1 MHTWNEIAKK
11 TYIWT
16 NQQEIFCFKK
26 LTRTMA
32 YIIQQWKHIYE
43 LINKRNLFYF
53 LQKYLST
60 LIFIRRTQLTT
71 CKALMLTVF
80 TILTIKRLNSLQ
92 LFYNSQ
98 ANFYIIIWSGKT
110 TSKMNIYKKDNIH
123 QLPSW

>member
-1 MHTWNEIAKK
+1 
-11 TYIWT
+11 
-16 NQQEIFCFKK
+16 
-26 LTRTMA
+26 MA

-98 ANFYIIIWSGKT
+98 ANFYIL
-110 TSKMNIYKKDNIH
+110 SKVENDK
-123 QLPSW
+123 